1 MVCLMGLLILT
12 QDGQFPINLSK
23 IQVEKDHEFLE
34 QADID
39 SLVRRLNILNRC
51 ADLMEE
57 IKSKKVG
64 QFMQSKHTCKIHNS
78 SSVYG
83 SSSSFQACF
92 YVASNV

>member
-1 MVCLMGLLILT
+1 M
-12 QDGQFPINLSK
+12 
-23 IQVEKDHEFLE
+23 ERDHAFLE

-64 QFMQSKHTCKIHNS
+64 FAKEVTINTLSVLHVS
-78 SSVYG
+78 SSMSLLQG
-83 SSSSFQACF
+83 
-92 YVASNV
+92 NVS